1 MSTIEKAIQKQRK
14 LSHEFEFTHNSTEID
29 SNASFFEEE
38 RSQDFEYSDISQKED
53 ISESWEMSSICTEN
67 SILPP
72 QSLENITNFNSIWP
86 QQSQA
91 PPVREEVAQKRFE
104 DTCKG
109 IKNNNFQTGKGIAI
123 HVLGQGSIG
132 KSNKKGK
139 KQAKSNQKQIQNLNN
154 QININNYNI
163 SQDQQQQQSQQS
175 SSSNFNSNPQ
185 VVSQQNKQICQNQKV
200 ILAYLMVE
208 SDVLK
213 QAQQRAQN
221 FIEKY
226 MPNNN
231 NNELQINI
239 QEAYKIMLLP
249 DQIIGQLVQVLS
261 QEELQMQRNLS
272 LNRLNLQFNKHP
284 LAAKAADKIRM
295 HFKDRN

>member
-38 RSQDFEYSDISQKED
+38 RSQDFEYSDLSQKED

-72 QSLENITNFNSIWP
+72 QSLENITNFNSSWP
-86 QQSQA
+86 QYSQVA
-91 PPVREEVAQKRFE
+91 PVREEFAQKRFE

-139 KQAKSNQKQIQNLNN
+139 KQAKSNKKQIQNLNN

-163 SQDQQQQQSQQS
+163 SQDQQSQQSQ
-175 SSSNFNSNPQ
+175 SSNFNSNSQ
-185 VVSQQNKQICQNQKV
+185 LVSQQNKQICQNQKV

-221 FIEKY
+221 FIQKY

-231 NNELQINI
+231 NKELQINI

-261 QEELQMQRNLS
+261 QEELQMQRNLA
-272 LNRLNLQFNKHP
+272 LNRLNLQRNNHP

-295 HFKDRN
+295 HFKNSN